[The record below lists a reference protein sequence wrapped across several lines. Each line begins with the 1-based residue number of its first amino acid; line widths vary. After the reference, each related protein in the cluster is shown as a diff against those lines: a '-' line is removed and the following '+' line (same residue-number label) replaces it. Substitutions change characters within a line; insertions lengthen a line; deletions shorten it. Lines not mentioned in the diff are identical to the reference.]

1 MLNLFVVFII
11 SIVFTSCSATRHLEP
26 HQKIIVKNKISIS
39 NNKIDSDDMM
49 NYVRQKPN
57 RKTVG
62 FLFHLRVHNLFAK
75 SERKLGTWIR
85 ETIGESPVIYDS
97 LALQKTLQQFEIYM
111 KERGYYSSVI
121 DYSVK
126 PKCNK
131 QKIHVAY
138 KIKTGEPYKIQ
149 SIQYEIP
156 DTNLAEIIKDNAS
169 RSLLVKDNPF
179 DIQTLLEERQRL
191 TNSIHNHGYYS
202 FSIRDLYYTADT
214 TVGDLQVALTIGI
227 VPNSKTSNQMYPQYK
242 IRKTIIYPDFSA
254 DAYSDHDK
262 KHVFDYDEFTTFVYQ
277 DSMYVKPEIIARANY
292 IENNELYNYS
302 RVQRTHRQLSRNN
315 LFKIVTISFDE
326 APSLDSMYKYI
337 DCSIQ
342 ISRVTQQ
349 AFSVELEGRNTA
361 GDWGA
366 EANVSYMNKNILRGA
381 ENFQIRALAN
391 AEYNRSLKTDGEG
404 FRLFNTYEYGV
415 EMKLEIPK
423 FLSPYKP
430 AKFDRKYRPVTN
442 FKIAYNYN
450 KTTLF
455 TRPISNFSYGYMWL
469 GNNYL
474 THYLHPFD
482 VSYIY
487 YDATEEFQ
495 KFIASKDYYKYSY
508 EDYVIYSSNYSF
520 VFSNR
525 NPSAFR
531 NYHYLKFYVESSGN
545 VLYLANKILNQT
557 PNESFQY
564 ETFNV
569 IFAQYVKAELD
580 FRHYSLFTKR
590 TSFVTRL
597 FGGVAAPYLNSD
609 WMPSVKKYYA
619 GGANSMRGWSART
632 LGLGSHIDT
641 ISSMQYNLG
650 DIKLEANFEFRFPM
664 SRWLN
669 GALFVDI
676 GNIWAFR
683 NNELVGAEFF
693 MNSFF
698 KEFAVA
704 AGYGFRFDLSFF
716 VFRVD
721 LGTKIR
727 EPFPIQGSNSHFIWG
742 NRNITRNDFNIN
754 IGIGYPF

>member
-1 MLNLFVVFII
+1 
-11 SIVFTSCSATRHLEP
+11 TYDY
-26 HQKIIVKNKISIS
+26 
-39 NNKIDSDDMM
+39 NNIKID
-49 NYVRQKPN
+49 
-57 RKTVG
+57 
-62 FLFHLRVHNLFAK
+62 H
-75 SERKLGTWIR
+75 
-85 ETIGESPVIYDS
+85 
-97 LALQKTLQQFEIYM
+97 
-111 KERGYYSSVI
+111 
-121 DYSVK
+121 
-126 PKCNK
+126 
-131 QKIHVAY
+131 
-138 KIKTGEPYKIQ
+138 
-149 SIQYEIP
+149 
-156 DTNLAEIIKDNAS
+156 
-169 RSLLVKDNPF
+169 
-179 DIQTLLEERQRL
+179 
-191 TNSIHNHGYYS
+191 
-202 FSIRDLYYTADT
+202 
-214 TVGDLQVALTIGI
+214 
-227 VPNSKTSNQMYPQYK
+227 
-242 IRKTIIYPDFSA
+242 
-254 DAYSDHDK
+254 K
-262 KHVFDYDEFTTFVYQ
+262 KYVFDYDEFTTFVYQ
-277 DSMYVKPEIIARANY
+277 DSMYVKPEVIARANY

-315 LFKIVTISFDE
+315 LFKIVTVSFDE
-326 APSLDSMYKYI
+326 VPSLDSIYTYI

-404 FRLFNTYEYGV
+404 FRLFNTYEYGI

-545 VLYLANKILNQT
+545 VLYLTNKILNQT

-597 FGGVAAPYLNSD
+597 FGGIAAPY
-609 WMPSVKKYYA
+609 
-619 GGANSMRGWSART
+619 
-632 LGLGSHIDT
+632 
-641 ISSMQYNLG
+641 
-650 DIKLEANFEFRFPM
+650 
-664 SRWLN
+664 
-669 GALFVDI
+669 
-676 GNIWAFR
+676 
-683 NNELVGAEFF
+683 
-693 MNSFF
+693 
-698 KEFAVA
+698 
-704 AGYGFRFDLSFF
+704 
-716 VFRVD
+716 
-721 LGTKIR
+721 
-727 EPFPIQGSNSHFIWG
+727 
-742 NRNITRNDFNIN
+742 
-754 IGIGYPF
+754 